1 MLMIRG
7 RMKSFGNMTFG
18 KRDRHP
24 TRVGTS
30 AISLDAVGY
39 FGRFGNRQTETD
51 AIGYF
56 GRFGNRQTETDA
68 VGYMKQF
75 GNQQQKRMRSAIL
88 KRFGNRLSEEGI
100 RQTENGRRTSRL
112 RRNHDGGLQHG
123 LQRDLEQ
130 KLSYF

>member
-51 AIGYF
+51 A
-56 GRFGNRQTETDA
+56 

-75 GNQQQKRMRSAIL
+75 GNQQQKLMWSAIL

-123 LQRDLEQ
+123 LQKDLEQ